1 MADLKFERLKLPPS
15 GTMPGVSFHCADL
28 RAPGSL
34 VLFGGQRRGLSNGLW
49 QFSTGDDGWAEH
61 PMAGDWPAA
70 RAQAT
75 LTGVGPLE
83 GEGRIL
89 YLFGGSALDV
99 GAVHDLWAL
108 TIGTDA
114 VLADYSWTRVNT
126 SGAVPPRRY
135 GHSAIVRESKLII
148 FGGQDGAQ
156 QFNDVWE
163 LDTARGVWTELTTTG
178 AAPSPRTR
186 HTATLVAGDKMLV
199 LGGFSR
205 SARYLG
211 DAHLLDLAANR
222 WAPLPL
228 CGDELSARAQHAA
241 TTPDGTSVFVFG
253 GYSGTKNLNDL
264 HLLNV
269 ETGRVAQ
276 LHCST
281 PPEARSRHSVHFLNE
296 TLLCVVG
303 GFDGGKP

>member
-34 VLFGGQRRGLSNGLW
+34 VLFGGQRRGLSNNLW
-49 QFSTGDDGWAEH
+49 QFNTGDDGWTEH

-70 RAQAT
+70 RTQAT

-83 GEGRIL
+83 GEGRTL

-99 GAVHDLWAL
+99 GPVNDLWAL

-114 VLADYSWTRVNT
+114 ALADYSWAKVNT
-126 SGAVPPRRY
+126 SGALPPRRY
-135 GHSAIVRESKLII
+135 GHSAIVCGSKLVI
-148 FGGQDGAQ
+148 FGGQNDAQ
-156 QFNDVWE
+156 QFNDVWV
-163 LDTARGVWTELTTTG
+163 LDTASMLWAELTTTG

-205 SARYLG
+205 GTRYLG
-211 DAHLLDLAANR
+211 DAHLLDLASSS
-222 WAPLPL
+222 WASLPL
-228 CGDELSARAQHAA
+228 TGDELCARAQHAA
-241 TTPDGTSVFVFG
+241 GTFDGAFVFVFG
-253 GYSGTKNLNDL
+253 GYTGAKNMNDL
-264 HLLNV
+264 YVLNV
-269 ETGRVAQ
+269 SAGKVAQ

-281 PPEARSRHSVHFLNE
+281 PPEARSRHSVHFVNE
-296 TLLCVVG
+296 TQLCVAG